1 MNSQRILKIAKKVL
15 KVESQAINQL
25 IDKLNDDFEKSIQAI
40 LKCKGRI
47 IILGMGKSGIIG
59 KKIAATMSS
68 TGTPSYFV
76 HPAEAIHGDLGM
88 ITNNDIIILI
98 SNSGETS
105 ELIQLIS
112 ALKSKRVK
120 IIGMIGNKDSTLANQ
135 SDFNLDTSIN
145 EEACPLDLAPTAS
158 TSATMALGDALAIV
172 LLELKG
178 FDKEDFAKLHPGG
191 SLGKK
196 LILQVNEISH
206 KGNRVPFILEN
217 STIKEALL
225 TISDMGFGV
234 TGVLDKKDEMIG
246 IITDGDIRRGL
257 SKRGNKLFEH
267 NVVDIMS
274 KNPKSI
280 KEDILAIEA
289 LEIMEKHSITSLF
302 TYEKSAKGKP
312 SGIIHIHDILKL
324 GIK

>member
-105 ELIQLIS
+105 ELVQLINP
-112 ALKSKRVK
+112 LKLKKVK
-120 IIGMIGNKDSTLANQ
+120 IIGMVGNKDSTLANQ
-135 SDFNLDTSIN
+135 SNFNLDTSIN

-196 LILQVNEISH
+196 LIL
-206 KGNRVPFILEN
+206 
-217 STIKEALL
+217 
-225 TISDMGFGV
+225 
-234 TGVLDKKDEMIG
+234 
-246 IITDGDIRRGL
+246 
-257 SKRGNKLFEH
+257 
-267 NVVDIMS
+267 
-274 KNPKSI
+274 
-280 KEDILAIEA
+280 
-289 LEIMEKHSITSLF
+289 HSRLYI
-302 TYEKSAKGKP
+302 
-312 SGIIHIHDILKL
+312 
-324 GIK
+324 

>member
-25 IDKLNDDFEKSIQAI
+25 INKLSNDFEKSIQAI

-135 SDFNLDTSIN
+135 SNFNLDTSIN

-196 LILQVNEISH
+196 LILQVNEISPQG
-206 KGNRVPFILEN
+206 KSCSIY
-217 STIKEALL
+217 SW
-225 TISDMGFGV
+225 
-234 TGVLDKKDEMIG
+234 
-246 IITDGDIRRGL
+246 
-257 SKRGNKLFEH
+257 KL
-267 NVVDIMS
+267 N
-274 KNPKSI
+274 N
-280 KEDILAIEA
+280 
-289 LEIMEKHSITSLF
+289 
-302 TYEKSAKGKP
+302 
-312 SGIIHIHDILKL
+312 
-324 GIK
+324 

>member
-120 IIGMIGNKDSTLANQ
+120 IIGMIGNKGSTLANQ

-234 TGVLDKKDEMIG
+234 TGVLNKKDEMIG

-274 KNPKSI
+274 KIQNV
-280 KEDILAIEA
+280 
-289 LEIMEKHSITSLF
+289 
-302 TYEKSAKGKP
+302 
-312 SGIIHIHDILKL
+312 
-324 GIK
+324 

>member
-25 IDKLNDDFEKSIQAI
+25 INKLSIDFEKSIQAI

-105 ELIQLIS
+105 ELVQLINP
-112 ALKSKRVK
+112 LKLKKIK

-135 SDFNLDTSIN
+135 SNFNLDTSIN

-196 LILQVNEISH
+196 LILQVNEIYH

-302 TYEKSAKGKP
+302 TYRKYAKGKP

>member
-25 IDKLNDDFEKSIQAI
+25 INKLSVDFEKSIQAI

-105 ELIQLIS
+105 ELVQLINP
-112 ALKSKRVK
+112 LKLKKVK
-120 IIGMIGNKDSTLANQ
+120 IIGMVGNKDSTLANQ
-135 SDFNLDTSIN
+135 SNFNLDTSIN

-225 TISDMGFGV
+225 TISDMGFTANQRRRV
-234 TGVLDKKDEMIG
+234 
-246 IITDGDIRRGL
+246 RGL
-257 SKRGNKLFEH
+257 CFSNRRLNRIK
-267 NVVDIMS
+267 IMS
-274 KNPKSI
+274 INRLHIPSI
-280 KEDILAIEA
+280 RLEA
-289 LEIMEKHSITSLF
+289 LRR
-302 TYEKSAKGKP
+302 
-312 SGIIHIHDILKL
+312 IIRER
-324 GIK
+324 

>member
-25 IDKLNDDFEKSIQAI
+25 INKLSVDFEKSIQAI

-47 IILGMGKSGIIG
+47 IILGIGKSGIIG

-105 ELIQLIS
+105 ELIQLINP
-112 ALKSKRVK
+112 LKLKKVK

-135 SDFNLDTSIN
+135 SDFNLDTSID

-158 TSATMALGDALAIV
+158 TSATLALGDALAIV

-206 KGNRVPFILEN
+206 KGNRIPFILEN

-234 TGVLDKKDEMIG
+234 TGVLNKKDEMIG
-246 IITDGDIRRGL
+246 IITDGDIRREL

-280 KEDILAIEA
+280 KEEILAIEA

-302 TYEKSAKGKP
+302 TYGESSKGKP

>member
-25 IDKLNDDFEKSIQAI
+25 INKLSVDFEKSIQAI

-105 ELIQLIS
+105 ELIQLINP
-112 ALKSKRVK
+112 LKSKKVK

-206 KGNRVPFILEN
+206 KGNRIPFILEK

-225 TISDMGFGV
+225 TISEVGFGV
-234 TGVLDKKDEMIG
+234 TGVLNKKDEMIG

-257 SKRGNKLFEH
+257 SKRGNKLFDH

-274 KNPKSI
+274 KKPKSI

-302 TYEKSAKGKP
+302 TYGKSAKGKP

>member
-105 ELIQLIS
+105 ELVQLIS
-112 ALKSKRVK
+112 PLKSKKVK
-120 IIGMIGNKDSTLANQ
+120 IIGMVGNKDSTLANQ
-135 SDFNLDTSIN
+135 SNFNLDTSIN

-234 TGVLDKKDEMIG
+234 TGVLNKKDEMIG

-302 TYEKSAKGKP
+302 TYRKSAKGKP

>member
-25 IDKLNDDFEKSIQAI
+25 INKLSDDFEKSIQAI

-105 ELIQLIS
+105 ELIQLINP
-112 ALKSKRVK
+112 LKSKKVK

-135 SDFNLDTSIN
+135 SNFNLDTSIN

-217 STIKEALL
+217 STIKEAIL

-234 TGVLDKKDEMIG
+234 TGVLNKKDEMIG

-280 KEDILAIEA
+280 KDDILAIEA

-302 TYEKSAKGKP
+302 TYGKSGKGKP
-312 SGIIHIHDILKL
+312 SGIIHIHDILRL

>member
-59 KKIAATMSS
+59 KKIASTMSS

-105 ELIQLIS
+105 ELVQLINP
-112 ALKSKRVK
+112 LKLKKVK

-135 SDFNLDTSIN
+135 SNFNLDTSIN

-257 SKRGNKLFEH
+257 SKGVINYLNTTLLISCQKTQR
-267 NVVDIMS
+267 V
-274 KNPKSI
+274 
-280 KEDILAIEA
+280 
-289 LEIMEKHSITSLF
+289 
-302 TYEKSAKGKP
+302 
-312 SGIIHIHDILKL
+312 
-324 GIK
+324 